1 MKIYVIIK
9 GPKEDDYELIEKPE
23 TGYFSLVDDK
33 STDDDYNTESWGLKS
48 YTNRHGYHFTDQLA
62 QVASDMMINSNG
74 KAHKWTPE
82 QIEKTMKMYGLKC
95 HGKCTLGDLTY
106 LANMAYAD
114 LYPTVLKDEVSCLR
128 YAVAMADDPDGYE
141 GMVFNRWVSDLKKNK
156 RENRIQWEK
165 FY

>member
-9 GPKEDDYELIEKPE
+9 DPKQDDYELIEKPE
-23 TGYFSLVDDK
+23 TSYFSLSDEKSAYDD
-33 STDDDYNTESWGLKS
+33 TENWGMKS
-48 YTNRHGYHFTDQLA
+48 YINRHGYHFTDQLA
-62 QVASDMMINSNG
+62 QAASDMMINSNG
-74 KAHKWTPE
+74 KSHKWTPE
-82 QIEKTMKMYGLKC
+82 QVEKTMKMYGLKC
-95 HGKCTLGDLTY
+95 RGNCTLGDLTY

-128 YAVAMADDPDGYE
+128 YAVAMAEDPDGYD
-141 GMVFNRWVSDLKKNK
+141 GMIFNRWMSDLKKNK

>member
-9 GPKEDDYELIEKPE
+9 DSKYDDYELIEKPE
-23 TGYFSLVDDK
+23 SSYFSLVDDK
-33 STDDDYNTESWGLKS
+33 SAYDESESWGLKS

-74 KAHKWTPE
+74 KSHKWTPE

-95 HGKCTLGDLTY
+95 NGKCTLGDLTY

-114 LYPTVLKDEVSCLR
+114 LYPSVLKDEVSCLR
-128 YAVAMADDPDGYE
+128 YAVAMAEDPDGYD
-141 GMVFNRWVSDLKKNK
+141 GMIFNRWLSDLKKSG

-165 FY
+165 YY

>member
-1 MKIYVIIK
+1 MKIYVIVK
-9 GPKEDDYELIEKPE
+9 GSKEDEYELIEKPE
-23 TGYFSLVDDK
+23 SSYHSLIDDK
-33 STDDDYNTESWGLKS
+33 PAGETTDSWSLHC
-48 YTNRHGYHFTDQLA
+48 YIERHGYHFTEQLA

-82 QIEKTMKMYGLKC
+82 QIEKTMNMYGLTD
-95 HGKCTLGDLTY
+95 HGRCTLGDLTY

-128 YAVAMADDPDGYE
+128 YAVAIANDPDGYD
-141 GMVFNRWVSDLKKNK
+141 GMPFTRWLADIKKNK
-156 RENRIQWEK
+156 HDHHIQWEK